1 MLSVN
6 LFDYDHVWNFFLVK
20 NDKSLLSHQKIHSK
34 KLLALTKGISNVGHG
49 PKAVFSNFLKYKLTK
64 KGESLL
70 SKGLPVA
77 IPPNRIEYTDFMLP
91 FLFSARIFLSQPFTN
106 HRTAGEVG
114 GHFFNSLLPLR
125 PASQTLRH

>member
-77 IPPNRIEYTDFMLP
+77 IPPNKIKYTDFMLP
-91 FLFSARIFLSQPFTN
+91 FLFSAGIFLSQPFTN

-114 GHFFNSLLPLR
+114 GHFFNSSLPLR